1 MPGIT
6 RISSTVAVGGG
17 QIVPHGY
24 TKPVL
29 VHIGKTSLE
38 SRFIVADNLPFALIV
53 GFTAQAALGLVTIAN
68 RANVYLWPLGTTTP
82 VDSGIP
88 LLRLPVPRGTQCL
101 HNLYHEGRLDQP
113 LELDAFGFGEAWL
126 DLPSLTGMEL
136 DTPLHVLPG
145 VEIALGDPPVK
156 LMEGCASLKVRELD
170 PLRR

>member
-82 VDSGIP
+82 VDSGI
-88 LLRLPVPRGTQCL
+88 
-101 HNLYHEGRLDQP
+101 
-113 LELDAFGFGEAWL
+113 
-126 DLPSLTGMEL
+126 
-136 DTPLHVLPG
+136 
-145 VEIALGDPPVK
+145 
-156 LMEGCASLKVRELD
+156 
-170 PLRR
+170 